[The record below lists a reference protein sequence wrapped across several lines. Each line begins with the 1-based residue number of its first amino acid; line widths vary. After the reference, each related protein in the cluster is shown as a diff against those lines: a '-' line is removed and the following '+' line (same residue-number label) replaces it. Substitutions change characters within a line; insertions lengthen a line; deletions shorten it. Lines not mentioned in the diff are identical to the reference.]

1 MRLDAGRAVEQNTA
15 SSLGALCP
23 EPVAQILETPR
34 VKAGFHPKV
43 LCLGSRYISGVP
55 VRKSRSCAHPD
66 EQAIPISRIAFMNRA
81 LMRFSWRRL
90 TASRRG
96 AQRLESTLP
105 FGELDLSRVSVGL
118 IQEEIANSRKEKGRP

>member
-90 TASRRG
+90 R
-96 AQRLESTLP
+96 QVVE
-105 FGELDLSRVSVGL
+105 ELKGSRVRFLSASL
-118 IQEEIANSRKEKGRP
+118 ICQEF